1 MMAIMNALVCHQP
14 GELSWQLRGIPKPQK
29 KEVLIKVK
37 TVGIC
42 GTDIHA
48 WGGKQPF
55 FSYPRVLGHE
65 ICGEIVDVG
74 DEVEAWRVGQ
84 QVAVIPYVACH
95 SCSACQSGRD
105 NCCENIAVIG
115 VHRDGGFSEYLCV
128 PQQNILLA
136 EGIDPAAAAL
146 IEPFAISAHA
156 VRRAALQP
164 GADVLVV
171 GAGPIGLGAAAIAKA
186 EGARVA
192 VADVSADR
200 RAHVAAQ
207 LDLPTVDPLAADFT
221 RRLRDLFSGNLA
233 QTLID
238 ATGNAQSMNQAVDRI
253 RHGGSIV
260 FVGLFKGDLQ
270 FSDPEFHKKET
281 TLLGSRNATA
291 EDFARVGEL
300 MRGGHLRAEMLLT
313 HRLRF
318 DELGSTFEQE
328 VINNP
333 RLIKGVIEFAGNIDG
348 ATGE

>member
-1 MMAIMNALVCHQP
+1 MKVLVCQQP
-14 GELSWQLRGIPKPQK
+14 GELTWQSRDIPKPQQD
-29 KEVLIKVK
+29 EVLIKVK

-48 WGGKQPF
+48 WRGKQPF

-65 ICGEIVDVG
+65 ICGDIVALGRGVTS
-74 DEVEAWRVGQ
+74 WRVGQ
-84 QVAVIPYVACH
+84 QVAVIPYVSCND
-95 SCSACQSGRD
+95 CSACRSGRS

-115 VHRDGGFSEYLCV
+115 VHRDGGFSEYLSV

-136 EGIDPAAAAL
+136 EGIAPAAVAL

-156 VRRAALQP
+156 VRRAAVQA
-164 GADVLVV
+164 GDSVLVV

-186 EGARVA
+186 QGAQVM
-192 VADVSADR
+192 VADTSLQR
-200 RAHVAAQ
+200 RDHVTLQ
-207 LDLPTVDPLAADFT
+207 LDLPTLDPLASGFHDQ
-221 RRLRDLFSGNLA
+221 LRDGFSGHLP
-233 QTLID
+233 QTVID
-238 ATGNAQSMNQAVDRI
+238 ATGSPQSMNQAVDLI

-281 TLLGSRNATA
+281 TLMGSRNATA

-300 MRGGHLRAEMLLT
+300 MQRGLLRAKMLLT

-318 DELGSTFEQE
+318 EELGSTYERE

-333 RLIKGVIEFAGNIDG
+333 QLIKGVIEFG
-348 ATGE
+348 

>member
-1 MMAIMNALVCHQP
+1 MKVLVCQQP
-14 GELSWQLRGIPKPQK
+14 GELTWQSMDIPKPQIN
-29 KEVLIKVK
+29 EVLIKVK

-48 WGGKQPF
+48 WRGKQPF

-65 ICGEIVDVG
+65 ICGDIMALG
-74 DEVEAWRVGQ
+74 DGVSAWHVGQ
-84 QVAVIPYVACH
+84 QVAVIPYVACND
-95 SCSACQSGRD
+95 CSACHSGRT

-136 EGIDPAAAAL
+136 EGIAPEAVAL

-156 VRRAALQP
+156 VRRAAVQP
-164 GADVLVV
+164 GETVLVV

-186 EGARVA
+186 EGAQVM
-192 VADVSADR
+192 VADTSPQR
-200 RAHVAAQ
+200 REHVE
-207 LDLPTVDPLAADFT
+207 LHLSLPTLDPLVAGFNEQ
-221 RRLRDLFSGNLA
+221 LRDGFSGNLP

-238 ATGNAQSMNQAVDRI
+238 ATGSPQSMNQAVDLI
-253 RHGGSIV
+253 RHGGRIV

-281 TLLGSRNATA
+281 TMLGSRNATA
-291 EDFARVGEL
+291 EDFSRVGEL
-300 MRGGHLRAEMLLT
+300 MQRGLLRAEMLLT

-318 DELGSTFEQE
+318 DELGSTYEQE

-333 RLIKGVIEFAGNIDG
+333 QLIKGVIEFG
-348 ATGE
+348 

>member
-1 MMAIMNALVCHQP
+1 MIIMKTLVCQQP
-14 GELSWQLRGIPKPQK
+14 GEWAWQSRNIPKPQQD
-29 KEVLIKVK
+29 EVLIKIK

-65 ICGEIVDVG
+65 ICGDIVGVG
-74 DEVEAWRVGQ
+74 NAVQSWRVGQ
-84 QVAVIPYVACH
+84 QVAVIPYVACLN
-95 SCSACQSGRD
+95 CSACQSGRD

-136 EGIDPAAAAL
+136 EGIAPEAVAL

-156 VRRAALQP
+156 VRRAAVQA
-164 GADVLVV
+164 GDEVLVV

-186 EGARVA
+186 QGARVA
-192 VADVSADR
+192 VADVSSER

-207 LDLPTVDPLAADFT
+207 LELPTLDPLAADFDT
-221 RRLRDLFSGNLA
+221 RLRCLFGGNLA
-233 QTLID
+233 HKIVD
-238 ATGNAQSMNQAVDRI
+238 ATGSPQSMNRAVDLI

-281 TLLGSRNATA
+281 TLMGSRNATA
-291 EDFARVGEL
+291 EDFVRVGEL
-300 MRGGHLRAEMLLT
+300 MRSGALRAEMLLT

-318 DELGSTFEQE
+318 SELGSTFERD

-333 RLIKGVIEFAGNIDG
+333 RLIKGVIEFAQNIDG
-348 ATGE
+348 ASGN

>member
-1 MMAIMNALVCHQP
+1 MKTLVCQQP
-14 GELSWQLRGIPKPQK
+14 GELTWQCRNIPEPQQN
-29 KEVLIKVK
+29 EVLIKVK
-37 TVGIC
+37 SVGIC

-48 WGGKQPF
+48 WSGKQPF

-65 ICGEIVDVG
+65 ICGDIAALGCGVNS
-74 DEVEAWRVGQ
+74 WCVGQ

-95 SCSACQSGRD
+95 ECSACRSGRT

-115 VHRDGGFSEYLCV
+115 VHRDGGFSEYLSV

-136 EGIDPAAAAL
+136 EGIAPEAVAL

-156 VRRAALQP
+156 VRRAAVQP
-164 GADVLVV
+164 EDAVLVV

-186 EGARVA
+186 HGAQVM
-192 VADVSADR
+192 VADTHPQR
-200 RAHVAAQ
+200 RDHVACQ
-207 LDLPTVDPLAADFT
+207 LDLPTLDPLATDFHD
-221 RRLRDLFSGNLA
+221 RLRDGFSGHLP
-233 QTLID
+233 QTVID
-238 ATGNAQSMNQAVDRI
+238 ATGSPQSMNQAVDLI

-281 TLLGSRNATA
+281 TLMGSRNATA
-291 EDFARVGEL
+291 ADFAHVGEL
-300 MRGGHLRAEMLLT
+300 MQRGLLRAEMLLT

-318 DELGSTFEQE
+318 DELGSTYEQE

-333 RLIKGVIEFAGNIDG
+333 QLIKGVIEFG
-348 ATGE
+348 